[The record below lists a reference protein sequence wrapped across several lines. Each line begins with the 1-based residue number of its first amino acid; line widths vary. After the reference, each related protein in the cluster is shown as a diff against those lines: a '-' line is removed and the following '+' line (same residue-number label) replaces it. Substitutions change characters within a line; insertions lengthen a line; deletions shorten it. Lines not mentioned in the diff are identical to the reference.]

1 MHDDMPGDSQS
12 SARILRK
19 SGQVEANPW
28 HLSLDSDALPDQR
41 PAIVP
46 LALWQASPRSDQ
58 LAPLLDSDVA
68 LNQGLARE
76 LLAAPLVAI
85 RFPAFTDGRGYTLA
99 RLLRERYA
107 ISGEIRAV
115 GDVLIDQLFYMA
127 RCGFDAFDLREDQLI
142 ENAIKALDTFSL
154 SYQSVVDIPEPLFAR
169 RLRESAAK
177 RHERERESVP
187 SC

>member
-1 MHDDMPGDSQS
+1 MHNDVPNASQS
-12 SARILRK
+12 GERVLKK
-19 SGQVEANPW
+19 SGRVEANPW
-28 HLSLDSDALPDQR
+28 YISLDSDALPDQR

-58 LAPLLDSDVA
+58 LAPLLDSDVE
-68 LNQGLARE
+68 LGQELAHE
-76 LLAAPLVAI
+76 LHTAPLVAI
-85 RFPAFTDGRGYTLA
+85 SFPAFTDGRGYTLA

-127 RCGFDAFDLREDQLI
+127 RCGFDTFDLREDQII

-169 RLRESAAK
+169 RLRENNAK
-177 RHERERESVP
+177 RCESVP